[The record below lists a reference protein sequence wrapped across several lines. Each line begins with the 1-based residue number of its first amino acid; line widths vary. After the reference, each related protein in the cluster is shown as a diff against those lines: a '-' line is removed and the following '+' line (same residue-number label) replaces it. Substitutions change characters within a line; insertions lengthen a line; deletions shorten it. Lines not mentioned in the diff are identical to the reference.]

1 MSRCK
6 RSLLKRLGALSLRTE
21 SVGGEKR
28 RKPNGPTQENR
39 PRAGLLNPGQRLPET
54 SPVECRP
61 GVGLA
66 AGCDVDVP
74 DDIDDRIA
82 PAQNHEKFRQTRVL
96 PVGVGLVVGA
106 FELHADGEVV
116 TALAS
121 PPAGRARVPGSLRA
135 RHQLDQFAPAPYEK
149 MR

>member
-1 MSRCK
+1 MLVCCQEASVAC
-6 RSLLKRLGALSLRTE
+6 SSAFGALREKTSRGKTAGMYRPTE
-21 SVGGEKR
+21 SGPATPGNVPSRTPARGRSCGRVRCR
-28 RKPNGPTQENR
+28 RARRHRRSDSACAE
-39 PRAGLLNPGQRLPET
+39 
-54 SPVECRP
+54 
-61 GVGLA
+61 
-66 AGCDVDVP
+66 
-74 DDIDDRIA
+74 
-82 PAQNHEKFRQTRVL
+82 HEKFRQTRVL

-121 PPAGRARVPGSLRA
+121 PRAGRARVPGSLRA